1 MRIIYF
7 GDIVGKA
14 GRTVVLKE
22 LPRLRREL
30 GADFVIVNGENAAH
44 GFGITRKICQSLL
57 TGGADVV
64 VTGNHV
70 WDQRETA
77 DFIDDEPRLLRPV
90 NFPPHT
96 PGNGFGVFDL
106 ADGRKI
112 LVAQTQGRLFMNP
125 LDDPFRCIDLVVHNH
140 PLGKDVNAA
149 FVDIHAEAT
158 SEKMGMG
165 HFLDGRVSAV
175 VGSHTHIP
183 TADAQILPGGTAYL
197 TDIGMCGDYNSVIGM
212 KKDTALARLTRVT
225 PADRLE
231 PATGEA
237 TLCAALLETDDDT
250 GLAKTF
256 EPIRVGGR
264 LRPVFPNAASF
275 AANPTE

>member
-1 MRIIYF
+1 MRIIYL

-14 GRTVVLKE
+14 GRTVVLDE
-22 LPRLRREL
+22 LPGLRRDL

-57 TGGADVV
+57 DGGADVV

-77 DFIDDEPRLLRPV
+77 EFIDDEPRLLRPI
-90 NFPPHT
+90 NFPPLT
-96 PGNGFGVFDL
+96 PGRGFGVYEL
-106 ADGRKI
+106 ADGRKV
-112 LVAQTQGRLFMNP
+112 LVAQAQGRLFMNP
-125 LDDPFRCIDLVVHNH
+125 LDDPFRTIDLVVRNH
-140 PLGKDVNAA
+140 VLGETVDAA

-197 TDIGMCGDYNSVIGM
+197 TDIGMCGDYDSVIGM
-212 KKDTALARLTRVT
+212 QKEAALARLTKVT
-225 PADRLE
+225 PAERLQ

-237 TLCAALLETDDDT
+237 TLCAVLLETDDKT
-250 GLAKTF
+250 GLAVSF
-256 EPIRVGGR
+256 EPVRMGGR
-264 LRPVFPNAASF
+264 LRPIRPQVLNSR
-275 AANPTE
+275 EK